1 MLSSGSSPNSTWRGS
16 QGLRASFSAKQKE
29 YRPGMARVALS
40 ISPMIKPAT
49 LRTNRRSARPIVALA
64 RYPGPKQPESP
75 LMPSCSAM
83 GPLTITTGAAPPVVA
98 WHPARLNG
106 VCKAALTQATT
117 TGKYSG
123 RQPAI
128 TALIATFSMVT
139 SELEGWATPRDSDG
153 SSPQGPSIR
162 RTASSVAGTT
172 GIPSVH
178 PCSS

>member
-1 MLSSGSSPNSTWRGS
+1 
-16 QGLRASFSAKQKE
+16 
-29 YRPGMARVALS
+29 
-40 ISPMIKPAT
+40 
-49 LRTNRRSARPIVALA
+49 
-64 RYPGPKQPESP
+64 
-75 LMPSCSAM
+75 MPSRSAM

-106 VCKAALTQATT
+106 VCRAAFTQATT

-128 TALIATFSMVT
+128 TALMATFSMVT
-139 SELEGWATPRDSDG
+139 SELEGCAMPRDSDG
-153 SSPQGPSIR
+153 SSPQGPSMR
-162 RTASSVAGTT
+162 CTASSVAGTT